1 MSELRIRE
9 NTVELDTDVVFSAIE
24 LKYNGTLQIENLL
37 PPHFL
42 IKKANNKIL
51 ILRFG
56 TDAEI
61 PAVLFKYFGYCNIY
75 YGTLIDKD
83 LNQHQLKIGKLPIV
97 VWNNLKTLEES
108 DATANKPTWDYL
120 TTDYEVMKNT
130 LSNSKAK
137 IKKLSRNTDGSSKV
151 EYDDVVVRRYKK
163 DKNMELLGNLHT
175 SGREFQISGEKA
187 PYSGS
192 YHIDLRTNKVYT
204 GSMPNKKAKL
214 LISSSK
220 KEAVKTI
227 KVAKGGY

>member
-75 YGTLIDKD
+75 YGKLIDKEI
-83 LNQHQLKIGKLPIV
+83 K
-97 VWNNLKTLEES
+97 
-108 DATANKPTWDYL
+108 
-120 TTDYEVMKNT
+120 KN
-130 LSNSKAK
+130 K
-137 IKKLSRNTDGSSKV
+137 IK
-151 EYDDVVVRRYKK
+151 
-163 DKNMELLGNLHT
+163 
-175 SGREFQISGEKA
+175 I
-187 PYSGS
+187 
-192 YHIDLRTNKVYT
+192 
-204 GSMPNKKAKL
+204 
-214 LISSSK
+214 
-220 KEAVKTI
+220 
-227 KVAKGGY
+227 